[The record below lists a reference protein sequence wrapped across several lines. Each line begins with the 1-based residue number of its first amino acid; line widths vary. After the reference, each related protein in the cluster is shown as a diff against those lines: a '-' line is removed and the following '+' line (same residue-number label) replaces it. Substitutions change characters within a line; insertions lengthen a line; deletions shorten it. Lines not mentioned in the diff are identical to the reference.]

1 MTTEYPVEM
10 SVTLRPVS
18 RPWVN
23 ISVDRTVQQIQL
35 IDTQTFYF
43 NFLASAGSTL
53 TVEHFGKDIND
64 SETAVEI
71 VDIGFFGI
79 SDPKFAWAGVYRPD
93 YPEPWY
99 SQQAPRPADSLP
111 AQTYLGW
118 NGTYRLEFSVPVFEW
133 MHKTLNLGWIYR

>member
-43 NFLASAGSTL
+43 NFLASASSTL

-79 SDPKFAWAGVYRPD
+79 SDPKFAWAGIYRPD

-99 SQQAPRPADSLP
+99 SQQTPRPADSLP

>member
-1 MTTEYPVEM
+1 MTIEYPVEM
-10 SVTLRPVS
+10 SVTLRPVKC
-18 RPWVN
+18 PWVN

-35 IDTQTFYF
+35 VNTQTFYF
-43 NFLASAGSTL
+43 DFLVSSNSIL
-53 TVEHFGKDIND
+53 TVEHFGKDVND
-64 SETAVEI
+64 PETAVEI

-79 SDPKFAWAGVYRPD
+79 SDPKFAWTGVYYPD

-99 SQQAPRPADSLP
+99 SQQTPRPADSLP

>member
-10 SVTLRPVS
+10 SVTLRPVN

-35 IDTQTFYF
+35 VDTQTFYF
-43 NFLASAGSTL
+43 DFLASASSAL
-53 TVEHFGKDIND
+53 TVQHFGKDIND

-79 SDPKFAWAGVYRPD
+79 SDPKFVWAGKYCPD

-99 SQQAPRPADSLP
+99 SEQIVKPAPLLKNH
-111 AQTYLGW
+111 TYLCW
-118 NGTYRLEFSVPVFEW
+118 NGKWTLTFDVPVFTW
-133 MHKTLNLGWIYR
+133 IHKTQNLGWIYD